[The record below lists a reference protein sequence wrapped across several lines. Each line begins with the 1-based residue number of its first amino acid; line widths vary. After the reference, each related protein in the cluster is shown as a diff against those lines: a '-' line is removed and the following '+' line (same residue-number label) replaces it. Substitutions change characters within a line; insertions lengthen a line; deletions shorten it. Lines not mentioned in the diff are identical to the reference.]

1 MVTKNQLPAKLK
13 ELRLSGMME
22 TLDLRVDQ
30 AQKEKLGYINFL
42 ELLLEDEIARR
53 AQKQLSSRISKAHF
67 DEEKTLTSFDFSFNP
82 EVPAEKIRNLAT
94 CRFIE
99 SKESAIICGHVGTGK
114 SHVAQSIGHIA
125 CRRGY
130 NVLYSKTP
138 RLLTDIKNAR
148 AEGCWGARL

>member
-82 EVPAEKIRNLAT
+82 EVPVN
-94 CRFIE
+94 
-99 SKESAIICGHVGTGK
+99 
-114 SHVAQSIGHIA
+114 
-125 CRRGY
+125 
-130 NVLYSKTP
+130 
-138 RLLTDIKNAR
+138 
-148 AEGCWGARL
+148 